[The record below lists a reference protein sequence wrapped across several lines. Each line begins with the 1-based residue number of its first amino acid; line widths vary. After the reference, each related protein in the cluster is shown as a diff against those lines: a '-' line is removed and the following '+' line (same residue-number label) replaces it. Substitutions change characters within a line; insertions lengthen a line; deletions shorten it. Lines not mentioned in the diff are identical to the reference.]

1 MNAKDVFV
9 ELFIAILV
17 AFFILLFSQFV
28 LRNLFRIYKFTIASL
43 SLWFLFESILVAT
56 SWFFL
61 DLVDK
66 GIQESL
72 VVDWVDNFLGYI
84 LIMFIPYFSFVSIV
98 QTRDLLNDKNRT
110 LELSPSINNSLIDV
124 SFKDESGSVKLIIK
138 LNNLIYLQSSDNYVE
153 IYYLENGNVEK
164 SLLRNSI
171 KNLEALFLNT
181 SFIRCHRSFM
191 VNTSKIE
198 VARKTSSGFDLKL
211 QHFPD
216 VVIPVSKSF
225 SSEIGKFIKS

>member
-1 MNAKDVFV
+1 MSNNDVFI

-17 AFFILLFSQFV
+17 AFVVLLFSQFI
-28 LRNLFRIYKFTIASL
+28 LRDIFRIYRFTFVSISV
-43 SLWFLFESILVAT
+43 WFLFEAALVAT

-61 DLVDK
+61 DLVEK
-66 GIQESL
+66 GIQKSF
-72 VVDWVDNFLGYI
+72 VIDWLDNFFGYI
-84 LIMFIPYFSFVSIV
+84 LIMFIPYFSFISFI
-98 QTRDLLNDKNRT
+98 QIKDLLKEKNQV
-110 LELSPSINNSLIDV
+110 LEENINSDNSLIDI

-138 LNNLIYLQSSDNYVE
+138 LINLIYLQSSDNYVE
-153 IYYLENGNVEK
+153 IYYLENGNIEK

-171 KNLEALFLNT
+171 KNLEPLFFNT

-191 VNTSKIE
+191 INTSKIE

-211 QHFPD
+211 KHFPD

-225 SSEIGKFIKS
+225 SSEIRKFI